1 MLRSRVAGAAAPH
14 ECRSPLPRLPHGW
27 ARPQWPLRGLRL
39 AAAAR
44 PPRAGTLS
52 IAHID
57 CDAFYAAIEKR
68 DDPSLADKP
77 LIVGGGKRGVVA
89 TCCYIARTYG
99 VHSAMPMFKALAACP
114 NAIVIRPDMQKY
126 ARVGREVRAL
136 LFELT
141 PLVEP
146 LSIDE
151 AFVDLTGTD
160 RLHRASAAEMLTRFA
175 RRVEQEI
182 GISVSIGL
190 SYCKFLAKIASDFDK
205 PRGFSVLGRAEAKA
219 FLADKPVRLIWGIG
233 KVAETRLAK
242 AGFRTI
248 GDLQWP
254 SEIEVMKL
262 LGNEGRRLWRLA
274 NGIDDRVVNP
284 ERETKGISAETT
296 FDADYADAE
305 TLRPILFRLCEK
317 VAKRLKAADLAG
329 QSVTL
334 KLKSSEFKLR
344 TRSRSGLPAT
354 QLASRLFENADS
366 LLKARTRR
374 HALSSDRHR
383 RRRSRRCRR
392 GRSRRSCGRHRD
404 RASEIPRSGGRRFA
418 RQIWR
423 GGRRARSCARQ
434 HGALVAHACARL
446 HIMLIRGGQMDPIA
460 TRRELIAAP
469 LLLHGPLRH
478 VVVQQW
484 RGFRSGIL
492 RAGEGGQL
500 LYDASPER
508 RITTASFAITM
519 SQRSSRS
526 AELAR

>member
-1 MLRSRVAGAAAPH
+1 MTSADPLCRDCLTAAPARKGR
-14 ECRSPLPRLPHGW
+14 CGACGSPRLLVHPERD
-27 ARPQWPLRGLRL
+27 AL
-39 AAAAR
+39 A
-44 PPRAGTLS
+44 

-68 DDPSLADKP
+68 DDPRLADKP

-126 ARVGREVRAL
+126 ARVGREVRGL

-151 AFVDLTGTD
+151 AFVDLTGTE
-160 RLHRASAAEMLTRFA
+160 RLHRASAAETLVRFA

-205 PRGFSVLGRAEAKA
+205 PRGFSILGRAEAKT

-233 KVAETRLAK
+233 KVAENRLAND
-242 AGFRTI
+242 GFRMI
-248 GDLQWP
+248 GDLQRR

-262 LGNEGRRLWRLA
+262 LGTEGRRLWRLA
-274 NGIDDRVVNP
+274 NGIDDRSVNP
-284 ERETKGISAETT
+284 ERDTKGISAETT
-296 FDADYADAE
+296 FDTDFSDAE

-344 TRSRSGLPAT
+344 TRSRSGLAAT
-354 QLASRLFENADS
+354 QLASRIFENADA
-366 LLKARTRR
+366 LLKPELDGTRYRLIGIGAGDLVDAAEADRGDLTGDAAIARVKSREAAMD
-374 HALSSDRHR
+374 ALRDKYGAEAVV
-383 RRRSRRCRR
+383 R
-392 GRSRRSCGRHRD
+392 GL
-404 RASEIPRSGGRRFA
+404 ALGGK
-418 RQIWR
+418 
-423 GGRRARSCARQ
+423 
-434 HGALVAHACARL
+434 AH
-446 HIMLIRGGQMDPIA
+446 
-460 TRRELIAAP
+460 
-469 LLLHGPLRH
+469 
-478 VVVQQW
+478 W
-484 RGFRSGIL
+484 
-492 RAGEGGQL
+492 
-500 LYDASPER
+500 
-508 RITTASFAITM
+508 
-519 SQRSSRS
+519 
-526 AELAR
+526 

>member
-1 MLRSRVAGAAAPH
+1 MNADPLCRDCLIAGPSPNGRCAA
-14 ECRSPLPRLPHGW
+14 CGSPRLLVHPE
-27 ARPQWPLRGLRL
+27 L
-39 AAAAR
+39 
-44 PPRAGTLS
+44 GTLS

-68 DDPSLADKP
+68 DDSSLADKP

-89 TCCYIARTYG
+89 TACYIARTYG

-126 ARVGREVRAL
+126 ARVGREVSAL

-160 RLHRASAAEMLTRFA
+160 RLHRASAAETLTRFA
-175 RRVEQEI
+175 CRVEQEI

-248 GDLQWP
+248 GDLQRR

-274 NGIDDRVVNP
+274 NGIDDRGVNP

-296 FDADYADAE
+296 FDADYADAQ
-305 TLRPILFRLCEK
+305 TLRPILFRLCER

-329 QSVTL
+329 RSVTL
-334 KLKSSEFKLR
+334 KLKSSDFRLR

-354 QLASRLFENADS
+354 QLASRLFDNADA
-366 LLKARTRR
+366 LLKPELDGTRYRLIGIGAGDLVDAAEADHGDLAGDTAIARVK
-374 HALSSDRHR
+374 
-383 RRRSRRCRR
+383 SREAAVDTLREKF
-392 GRSRRSCGRHRD
+392 G
-404 RASEIPRSGGRRFA
+404 
-418 RQIWR
+418 
-423 GGRRARSCARQ
+423 
-434 HGALVAHACARL
+434 AHAVV
-446 HIMLIRGGQMDPIA
+446 RGLALG
-460 TRRELIAAP
+460 
-469 LLLHGPLRH
+469 GK
-478 VVVQQW
+478 
-484 RGFRSGIL
+484 GI
-492 RAGEGGQL
+492 
-500 LYDASPER
+500 
-508 RITTASFAITM
+508 
-519 SQRSSRS
+519 
-526 AELAR
+526 

>member
-1 MLRSRVAGAAAPH
+1 MNADPLCRDCLIAGPSPNGRCAA
-14 ECRSPLPRLPHGW
+14 CGSPRLLVHPE
-27 ARPQWPLRGLRL
+27 L
-39 AAAAR
+39 
-44 PPRAGTLS
+44 GTLS

-68 DDPSLADKP
+68 DDSSLADKP

-89 TCCYIARTYG
+89 TACYIARTYG

-151 AFVDLTGTD
+151 AFVDLTGTG
-160 RLHRASAAEMLTRFA
+160 RLHRASAAETLTRFA
-175 RRVEQEI
+175 CRVEQEI

-248 GDLQWP
+248 GDLQRR

-274 NGIDDRVVNP
+274 NGIDDRGVNP

-296 FDADYADAE
+296 FDADYADAQ
-305 TLRPILFRLCEK
+305 TLRPILFRLCER

-329 QSVTL
+329 RSVTL
-334 KLKSSEFKLR
+334 KLKSSDFRLR

-354 QLASRLFENADS
+354 QLASRLFDNADA
-366 LLKARTRR
+366 LLKPELDGTRYRLIGIGAGDLVDAAEADHGDLAGDTAIARVKSREAAVDTLREKFGAQAVVR
-374 HALSSDRHR
+374 GLAL
-383 RRRSRRCRR
+383 
-392 GRSRRSCGRHRD
+392 
-404 RASEIPRSGGRRFA
+404 GGK
-418 RQIWR
+418 
-423 GGRRARSCARQ
+423 
-434 HGALVAHACARL
+434 
-446 HIMLIRGGQMDPIA
+446 
-460 TRRELIAAP
+460 
-469 LLLHGPLRH
+469 
-478 VVVQQW
+478 
-484 RGFRSGIL
+484 GI
-492 RAGEGGQL
+492 
-500 LYDASPER
+500 
-508 RITTASFAITM
+508 
-519 SQRSSRS
+519 
-526 AELAR
+526 

>member
-1 MLRSRVAGAAAPH
+1 MNADPLCRDCLIAGPSPNGRCAA
-14 ECRSPLPRLPHGW
+14 CGSPRLLVHPE
-27 ARPQWPLRGLRL
+27 L
-39 AAAAR
+39 
-44 PPRAGTLS
+44 GTLS

-68 DDPSLADKP
+68 DDSSLADKP

-89 TCCYIARTYG
+89 TACYIARTYG

-160 RLHRASAAEMLTRFA
+160 RLHRASAAETLTRFA
-175 RRVEQEI
+175 CRVEQEI

-248 GDLQWP
+248 GDLQRR

-274 NGIDDRVVNP
+274 NGIDDRGVNP

-296 FDADYADAE
+296 FDADYADTQ
-305 TLRPILFRLCEK
+305 TLRPILFRLCER

-329 QSVTL
+329 RSVTL
-334 KLKSSEFKLR
+334 KLKSSDFRLR

-354 QLASRLFENADS
+354 QLASRLFDNADA
-366 LLKARTRR
+366 LLKPELDGTRYRLIGIGAGDLVDAAEADHGDLAGDTAIARVKSREAAVDTLREKFGAQAVVR
-374 HALSSDRHR
+374 GLAL
-383 RRRSRRCRR
+383 
-392 GRSRRSCGRHRD
+392 
-404 RASEIPRSGGRRFA
+404 GGK
-418 RQIWR
+418 
-423 GGRRARSCARQ
+423 
-434 HGALVAHACARL
+434 
-446 HIMLIRGGQMDPIA
+446 
-460 TRRELIAAP
+460 
-469 LLLHGPLRH
+469 
-478 VVVQQW
+478 
-484 RGFRSGIL
+484 GI
-492 RAGEGGQL
+492 
-500 LYDASPER
+500 
-508 RITTASFAITM
+508 
-519 SQRSSRS
+519 
-526 AELAR
+526 

>member
-1 MLRSRVAGAAAPH
+1 
-14 ECRSPLPRLPHGW
+14 
-27 ARPQWPLRGLRL
+27 
-39 AAAAR
+39 
-44 PPRAGTLS
+44 
-52 IAHID
+52 
-57 CDAFYAAIEKR
+57 
-68 DDPSLADKP
+68 
-77 LIVGGGKRGVVA
+77 
-89 TCCYIARTYG
+89 
-99 VHSAMPMFKALAACP
+99 MPMFKALAACP

-284 ERETKGISAETT
+284 ERDTKGISAETT

-305 TLRPILFRLCEK
+305 TLRPILFGLCEK

-366 LLKARTRR
+366 LLKPELDGTRYRLIGIGAGDLVDAAEADRGDLAGDTAIARVKSREAAVD
-374 HALSSDRHR
+374 ALRDKFGAGAVV
-383 RRRSRRCRR
+383 R
-392 GRSRRSCGRHRD
+392 GLALGN
-404 RASEIPRSGGRRFA
+404 
-418 RQIWR
+418 
-423 GGRRARSCARQ
+423 RAR
-434 HGALVAHACARL
+434 
-446 HIMLIRGGQMDPIA
+446 
-460 TRRELIAAP
+460 
-469 LLLHGPLRH
+469 
-478 VVVQQW
+478 W
-484 RGFRSGIL
+484 
-492 RAGEGGQL
+492 
-500 LYDASPER
+500 
-508 RITTASFAITM
+508 
-519 SQRSSRS
+519 
-526 AELAR
+526 

>member
-1 MLRSRVAGAAAPH
+1 MNADPLCRDCLIAGPSPNGRCAA
-14 ECRSPLPRLPHGW
+14 CGSPRLLVHPE
-27 ARPQWPLRGLRL
+27 L
-39 AAAAR
+39 
-44 PPRAGTLS
+44 GTLS

-68 DDPSLADKP
+68 NDSSLADKP

-89 TCCYIARTYG
+89 TACYIARTYG

-160 RLHRASAAEMLTRFA
+160 RLHRASAAETLTRFA
-175 RRVEQEI
+175 CRVEQEI

-248 GDLQWP
+248 GDLQRR

-274 NGIDDRVVNP
+274 NGIDDRGVNP

-296 FDADYADAE
+296 FDADYADAQ
-305 TLRPILFRLCEK
+305 TLRPILFRLCER

-329 QSVTL
+329 RSVTL
-334 KLKSSEFKLR
+334 KLKSSDFRLR

-354 QLASRLFENADS
+354 QLASRLFDNADA
-366 LLKARTRR
+366 LLKPELDGTRYRLIGIGAGDLVDAAEADHGDLAGDTAIARVKSREAAVDTLREKFGAQAVVR
-374 HALSSDRHR
+374 GLAL
-383 RRRSRRCRR
+383 
-392 GRSRRSCGRHRD
+392 
-404 RASEIPRSGGRRFA
+404 GGK
-418 RQIWR
+418 
-423 GGRRARSCARQ
+423 
-434 HGALVAHACARL
+434 
-446 HIMLIRGGQMDPIA
+446 
-460 TRRELIAAP
+460 
-469 LLLHGPLRH
+469 
-478 VVVQQW
+478 
-484 RGFRSGIL
+484 GI
-492 RAGEGGQL
+492 
-500 LYDASPER
+500 
-508 RITTASFAITM
+508 
-519 SQRSSRS
+519 
-526 AELAR
+526 

>member
-1 MLRSRVAGAAAPH
+1 MNADPLCRDCLIAGPSPNGRCAA
-14 ECRSPLPRLPHGW
+14 CGSPRLLVHPE
-27 ARPQWPLRGLRL
+27 L
-39 AAAAR
+39 
-44 PPRAGTLS
+44 GTLS

-68 DDPSLADKP
+68 DDSSLADKP

-89 TCCYIARTYG
+89 TACYIARTYG

-160 RLHRASAAEMLTRFA
+160 RLHRASAAETLTRFA
-175 RRVEQEI
+175 CRVEQEI

-233 KVAETRLAK
+233 KVEETRLAK

-248 GDLQWP
+248 GDLQRR

-274 NGIDDRVVNP
+274 NGIDDRGVNP

-296 FDADYADAE
+296 FDADYADAQ
-305 TLRPILFRLCEK
+305 TLRPILFRLCER

-329 QSVTL
+329 RSVTL
-334 KLKSSEFKLR
+334 KLKSSDFRLR

-354 QLASRLFENADS
+354 QLASRLFDNADA
-366 LLKARTRR
+366 LLKPELDGTRYRLIGIGAGDLVDAAEADHGDLAGDTAIARVKSREAAVDTLREKFGAQAVVR
-374 HALSSDRHR
+374 GLAL
-383 RRRSRRCRR
+383 
-392 GRSRRSCGRHRD
+392 
-404 RASEIPRSGGRRFA
+404 GGK
-418 RQIWR
+418 
-423 GGRRARSCARQ
+423 
-434 HGALVAHACARL
+434 
-446 HIMLIRGGQMDPIA
+446 
-460 TRRELIAAP
+460 
-469 LLLHGPLRH
+469 
-478 VVVQQW
+478 
-484 RGFRSGIL
+484 GI
-492 RAGEGGQL
+492 
-500 LYDASPER
+500 
-508 RITTASFAITM
+508 
-519 SQRSSRS
+519 
-526 AELAR
+526 

>member
-1 MLRSRVAGAAAPH
+1 MNSADPLCRDCLVAAPARNGR
-14 ECRSPLPRLPHGW
+14 CAACGSPRLILHPE
-27 ARPQWPLRGLRL
+27 RETL
-39 AAAAR
+39 A
-44 PPRAGTLS
+44 

-77 LIVGGGKRGVVA
+77 LIVGGGKRGVVS

-136 LFELT
+136 LFALT

-151 AFVDLTGTD
+151 AFVDLNGTQ
-160 RLHRASAAEMLTRFA
+160 RLHRASAAETLARFA

-219 FLADKPVRLIWGIG
+219 FLADKPVRMIWGIG
-233 KVAETRLAK
+233 KVAENRLAK
-242 AGFRTI
+242 DGFRTI
-248 GDLQWP
+248 GDLQRR

-274 NGIDDRVVNP
+274 NGIDDRSVNP

-317 VAKRLKAADLAG
+317 VAKRLKAADLAAEG
-329 QSVTL
+329 VTL

-354 QLASRLFENADS
+354 QLASRLFENADA
-366 LLKARTRR
+366 LLKGELDGTRY
-374 HALSSDRHR
+374 
-383 RRRSRRCRR
+383 
-392 GRSRRSCGRHRD
+392 
-404 RASEIPRSGGRRFA
+404 
-418 RQIWR
+418 
-423 GGRRARSCARQ
+423 
-434 HGALVAHACARL
+434 RL
-446 HIMLIRGGQMDPIA
+446 IG
-460 TRRELIAAP
+460 
-469 LLLHGPLRH
+469 
-478 VVVQQW
+478 V
-484 RGFRSGIL
+484 S
-492 RAGEGGQL
+492 AGEL
-500 LYDASPER
+500 VDA
-508 RITTASFAITM
+508 
-519 SQRSSRS
+519 
-526 AELAR
+526 AEADRGDLAGDTGLARAKSREAAVDALRDKFGADAVVRGLEIGRAHV

>member
-1 MLRSRVAGAAAPH
+1 MNADPLCRDCLIAGPSPNGRCAA
-14 ECRSPLPRLPHGW
+14 CGSPRLLVHPE
-27 ARPQWPLRGLRL
+27 L
-39 AAAAR
+39 
-44 PPRAGTLS
+44 GTLS

-68 DDPSLADKP
+68 DDSSLADKP

-89 TCCYIARTYG
+89 TACYIARTYG

-126 ARVGREVRAL
+126 ARVGRDVRAL

-160 RLHRASAAEMLTRFA
+160 RLHRASAAETLTRFA
-175 RRVEQEI
+175 CRVEQEI

-248 GDLQWP
+248 GDLQRR

-274 NGIDDRVVNP
+274 NGIDDRGVNP

-296 FDADYADAE
+296 FDADYADTQ
-305 TLRPILFRLCEK
+305 TLRPILFRLCER

-329 QSVTL
+329 RSVTL
-334 KLKSSEFKLR
+334 KLKSSDFRLR

-354 QLASRLFENADS
+354 QLASRLFDNADA
-366 LLKARTRR
+366 LLKPELDGTRYRLIGIGAGDLVDAAEADHGDLAGDTAIARVKSCEAAVDTLREKFGAQAVVR
-374 HALSSDRHR
+374 GLAL
-383 RRRSRRCRR
+383 
-392 GRSRRSCGRHRD
+392 
-404 RASEIPRSGGRRFA
+404 GGK
-418 RQIWR
+418 
-423 GGRRARSCARQ
+423 
-434 HGALVAHACARL
+434 
-446 HIMLIRGGQMDPIA
+446 
-460 TRRELIAAP
+460 
-469 LLLHGPLRH
+469 
-478 VVVQQW
+478 
-484 RGFRSGIL
+484 GI
-492 RAGEGGQL
+492 
-500 LYDASPER
+500 
-508 RITTASFAITM
+508 
-519 SQRSSRS
+519 
-526 AELAR
+526 

>member
-1 MLRSRVAGAAAPH
+1 MNADPLCRDCLIAGPSPNGRCAA
-14 ECRSPLPRLPHGW
+14 CGSPRLLVHPE
-27 ARPQWPLRGLRL
+27 L
-39 AAAAR
+39 
-44 PPRAGTLS
+44 GTLS

-68 DDPSLADKP
+68 DDSSLADKP

-89 TCCYIARTYG
+89 TACYIARTYG

-160 RLHRASAAEMLTRFA
+160 RLHRASAAETLTRFA
-175 RRVEQEI
+175 CRVEQEI

-248 GDLQWP
+248 GDLQRR

-262 LGNEGRRLWRLA
+262 LGDEGRRLWRLA
-274 NGIDDRVVNP
+274 NGIDDRGVNP

-296 FDADYADAE
+296 FDADYADAQ
-305 TLRPILFRLCEK
+305 TLRPILFRLCER

-329 QSVTL
+329 RSVTL
-334 KLKSSEFKLR
+334 KLKSSDFRLR

-354 QLASRLFENADS
+354 QLASRLFDNADA
-366 LLKARTRR
+366 LLKPELDGTRYRLIGIGAGDLVDAAEADHGDLAGDTAIARVKSREAAVDTLREKFGAQAVVR
-374 HALSSDRHR
+374 GLAL
-383 RRRSRRCRR
+383 
-392 GRSRRSCGRHRD
+392 
-404 RASEIPRSGGRRFA
+404 GGK
-418 RQIWR
+418 
-423 GGRRARSCARQ
+423 
-434 HGALVAHACARL
+434 
-446 HIMLIRGGQMDPIA
+446 
-460 TRRELIAAP
+460 
-469 LLLHGPLRH
+469 
-478 VVVQQW
+478 
-484 RGFRSGIL
+484 GI
-492 RAGEGGQL
+492 
-500 LYDASPER
+500 
-508 RITTASFAITM
+508 
-519 SQRSSRS
+519 
-526 AELAR
+526 

>member
-1 MLRSRVAGAAAPH
+1 MNADPLCRDCLIAGPSPNGRCAA
-14 ECRSPLPRLPHGW
+14 CGSPRLLVHPE
-27 ARPQWPLRGLRL
+27 L
-39 AAAAR
+39 
-44 PPRAGTLS
+44 GTLS

-68 DDPSLADKP
+68 DDSSLADKP

-89 TCCYIARTYG
+89 TACYIARTYG

-160 RLHRASAAEMLTRFA
+160 RLHRASAAETLTRFA
-175 RRVEQEI
+175 CRVEQEI

-205 PRGFSVLGRAEAKA
+205 PRGFSLLGRAEAKA

-248 GDLQWP
+248 GDLQRR

-274 NGIDDRVVNP
+274 NGIDDRGVNP

-296 FDADYADAE
+296 FDTDYADAQ
-305 TLRPILFRLCEK
+305 TLRPILFRLCER

-329 QSVTL
+329 RSVTL
-334 KLKSSEFKLR
+334 KLKSSDFRLR

-354 QLASRLFENADS
+354 QLASRLFDNADA
-366 LLKARTRR
+366 LLKPELDGTRYRLIGIGAGDLVDAAEADHGDLAGDTAIARVKSREAAVDTLREKFGAQAVVR
-374 HALSSDRHR
+374 GLAL
-383 RRRSRRCRR
+383 
-392 GRSRRSCGRHRD
+392 
-404 RASEIPRSGGRRFA
+404 GGK
-418 RQIWR
+418 
-423 GGRRARSCARQ
+423 
-434 HGALVAHACARL
+434 
-446 HIMLIRGGQMDPIA
+446 
-460 TRRELIAAP
+460 
-469 LLLHGPLRH
+469 
-478 VVVQQW
+478 
-484 RGFRSGIL
+484 GI
-492 RAGEGGQL
+492 
-500 LYDASPER
+500 
-508 RITTASFAITM
+508 
-519 SQRSSRS
+519 
-526 AELAR
+526 

>member
-1 MLRSRVAGAAAPH
+1 MNADPLCRDCLIAGPSPNGRCAA
-14 ECRSPLPRLPHGW
+14 CGSPRLLVHPE
-27 ARPQWPLRGLRL
+27 L
-39 AAAAR
+39 
-44 PPRAGTLS
+44 GTLS

-68 DDPSLADKP
+68 DDSSLADKP

-89 TCCYIARTYG
+89 TACYIARTYG

-160 RLHRASAAEMLTRFA
+160 RLHRASAAETLTRFA
-175 RRVEQEI
+175 SRVEQEI

-248 GDLQWP
+248 GDLQRR

-274 NGIDDRVVNP
+274 NGIDDRGVNP

-296 FDADYADAE
+296 FDADYADAQ
-305 TLRPILFRLCEK
+305 TLRPILFRLCER

-329 QSVTL
+329 RSVTL
-334 KLKSSEFKLR
+334 KLKSSDFRLR

-354 QLASRLFENADS
+354 QLASRLFDNADA
-366 LLKARTRR
+366 LLKPELDGTRYRLIGIGAGDLVDAAEADHGDLASDTAIARVKSREAAVDTLREKFGAQAVVR
-374 HALSSDRHR
+374 GLAL
-383 RRRSRRCRR
+383 
-392 GRSRRSCGRHRD
+392 
-404 RASEIPRSGGRRFA
+404 GGK
-418 RQIWR
+418 
-423 GGRRARSCARQ
+423 
-434 HGALVAHACARL
+434 
-446 HIMLIRGGQMDPIA
+446 
-460 TRRELIAAP
+460 
-469 LLLHGPLRH
+469 
-478 VVVQQW
+478 
-484 RGFRSGIL
+484 GI
-492 RAGEGGQL
+492 
-500 LYDASPER
+500 
-508 RITTASFAITM
+508 
-519 SQRSSRS
+519 
-526 AELAR
+526 

>member
-1 MLRSRVAGAAAPH
+1 MNADPLCRDCLIAGPSPNGRCAA
-14 ECRSPLPRLPHGW
+14 CGSPRLLVHPE
-27 ARPQWPLRGLRL
+27 L
-39 AAAAR
+39 
-44 PPRAGTLS
+44 GTLS

-68 DDPSLADKP
+68 DDSSLADKP

-89 TCCYIARTYG
+89 TACYIARTYG

-151 AFVDLTGTD
+151 AFVDLTGTG
-160 RLHRASAAEMLTRFA
+160 RLHRASAAETLTRFA
-175 RRVEQEI
+175 SRVEQEI

-242 AGFRTI
+242 AGFSTI
-248 GDLQWP
+248 GDLQRR

-274 NGIDDRVVNP
+274 NGIDDRGVNP

-296 FDADYADAE
+296 FDADYADAQ
-305 TLRPILFRLCEK
+305 TLRPILFRLCER

-329 QSVTL
+329 RSVTL
-334 KLKSSEFKLR
+334 KLKSNDFRLR

-354 QLASRLFENADS
+354 QLASRLFDNADA
-366 LLKARTRR
+366 LLKPELDGTRYRLIGIGAGDLVDAAEADHGDLAGDTAIARVKSREAAVDTLREKFGAQAVVR
-374 HALSSDRHR
+374 GLAL
-383 RRRSRRCRR
+383 
-392 GRSRRSCGRHRD
+392 
-404 RASEIPRSGGRRFA
+404 GGK
-418 RQIWR
+418 
-423 GGRRARSCARQ
+423 
-434 HGALVAHACARL
+434 
-446 HIMLIRGGQMDPIA
+446 
-460 TRRELIAAP
+460 
-469 LLLHGPLRH
+469 
-478 VVVQQW
+478 
-484 RGFRSGIL
+484 GI
-492 RAGEGGQL
+492 
-500 LYDASPER
+500 
-508 RITTASFAITM
+508 
-519 SQRSSRS
+519 
-526 AELAR
+526 

>member
-1 MLRSRVAGAAAPH
+1 MNADPLCRDCLIAGPSLNGRCAA
-14 ECRSPLPRLPHGW
+14 CGSPRLLVHPE
-27 ARPQWPLRGLRL
+27 L
-39 AAAAR
+39 
-44 PPRAGTLS
+44 GTLS

-68 DDPSLADKP
+68 DDSSLADKP

-89 TCCYIARTYG
+89 TACYIARTYG

-126 ARVGREVRAL
+126 ARVGRDVRAL

-160 RLHRASAAEMLTRFA
+160 RLHRASAAETLTRFA
-175 RRVEQEI
+175 CRVEQEI

-248 GDLQWP
+248 GDLQRR

-274 NGIDDRVVNP
+274 NGIDDRGVNP

-296 FDADYADAE
+296 FDADYADAQ
-305 TLRPILFRLCEK
+305 TLRPILFRLCER

-329 QSVTL
+329 RSVTL
-334 KLKSSEFKLR
+334 KLKSSDFRLR

-354 QLASRLFENADS
+354 QLASRLFDNADA
-366 LLKARTRR
+366 LLKPELDGTRYRLIGIGAGDLVDAAEADHGDLAGDTAIARVKSCEAAVDTLREKFGAQAVVR
-374 HALSSDRHR
+374 GLAL
-383 RRRSRRCRR
+383 
-392 GRSRRSCGRHRD
+392 
-404 RASEIPRSGGRRFA
+404 GGK
-418 RQIWR
+418 
-423 GGRRARSCARQ
+423 
-434 HGALVAHACARL
+434 
-446 HIMLIRGGQMDPIA
+446 
-460 TRRELIAAP
+460 
-469 LLLHGPLRH
+469 
-478 VVVQQW
+478 
-484 RGFRSGIL
+484 GI
-492 RAGEGGQL
+492 
-500 LYDASPER
+500 
-508 RITTASFAITM
+508 
-519 SQRSSRS
+519 
-526 AELAR
+526 

>member
-1 MLRSRVAGAAAPH
+1 MNADPLCRDCLIAGPSPNGRCAA
-14 ECRSPLPRLPHGW
+14 CGSPRLLVHPE
-27 ARPQWPLRGLRL
+27 L
-39 AAAAR
+39 
-44 PPRAGTLS
+44 GTLS

-68 DDPSLADKP
+68 DDSSLADKP

-89 TCCYIARTYG
+89 TACYIARTYG

-151 AFVDLTGTD
+151 AFVDLTGTG
-160 RLHRASAAEMLTRFA
+160 RLHRASAAETLTRFA
-175 RRVEQEI
+175 CRVEQEI

-248 GDLQWP
+248 GDLQRR

-274 NGIDDRVVNP
+274 NGIDDRGVNP

-296 FDADYADAE
+296 FDTDYADAQ
-305 TLRPILFRLCEK
+305 TLRPILFRLCER

-329 QSVTL
+329 RSVTL
-334 KLKSSEFKLR
+334 KLKSSDFRLR

-354 QLASRLFENADS
+354 QLASRLFDNADA
-366 LLKARTRR
+366 LLKPELDGTRYRLIGIGAGDLVDAAEADHGDLAGDTAIARVKSREAAVDTLREKFGAQAVVR
-374 HALSSDRHR
+374 GLAL
-383 RRRSRRCRR
+383 
-392 GRSRRSCGRHRD
+392 
-404 RASEIPRSGGRRFA
+404 GGK
-418 RQIWR
+418 
-423 GGRRARSCARQ
+423 
-434 HGALVAHACARL
+434 
-446 HIMLIRGGQMDPIA
+446 
-460 TRRELIAAP
+460 
-469 LLLHGPLRH
+469 
-478 VVVQQW
+478 
-484 RGFRSGIL
+484 GI
-492 RAGEGGQL
+492 
-500 LYDASPER
+500 
-508 RITTASFAITM
+508 
-519 SQRSSRS
+519 
-526 AELAR
+526 

>member
-1 MLRSRVAGAAAPH
+1 MNADPLCRDCLMAGPARNGRCAA
-14 ECRSPLPRLPHGW
+14 CGSPRLLVHPE
-27 ARPQWPLRGLRL
+27 L
-39 AAAAR
+39 
-44 PPRAGTLS
+44 GTLS

-89 TCCYIARTYG
+89 TACYIARTYG

-284 ERETKGISAETT
+284 ERDTKGISAETT

-305 TLRPILFRLCEK
+305 ALRPILFGLCEK

-366 LLKARTRR
+366 LLKPELDGTRYRLIGIGAGDLVDAAEADRGDLAGDTAIARVKSREAAVD
-374 HALSSDRHR
+374 ALRDKFGAGAVV
-383 RRRSRRCRR
+383 R
-392 GRSRRSCGRHRD
+392 GLALGN
-404 RASEIPRSGGRRFA
+404 
-418 RQIWR
+418 
-423 GGRRARSCARQ
+423 RAR
-434 HGALVAHACARL
+434 
-446 HIMLIRGGQMDPIA
+446 
-460 TRRELIAAP
+460 
-469 LLLHGPLRH
+469 
-478 VVVQQW
+478 W
-484 RGFRSGIL
+484 
-492 RAGEGGQL
+492 
-500 LYDASPER
+500 
-508 RITTASFAITM
+508 
-519 SQRSSRS
+519 
-526 AELAR
+526 

>member
-1 MLRSRVAGAAAPH
+1 
-14 ECRSPLPRLPHGW
+14 
-27 ARPQWPLRGLRL
+27 
-39 AAAAR
+39 
-44 PPRAGTLS
+44 
-52 IAHID
+52 
-57 CDAFYAAIEKR
+57 
-68 DDPSLADKP
+68 
-77 LIVGGGKRGVVA
+77 
-89 TCCYIARTYG
+89 
-99 VHSAMPMFKALAACP
+99 MPMFKALAACP

-284 ERETKGISAETT
+284 ERDTKGISAETT

-305 TLRPILFRLCEK
+305 TLRPILFGLSEK

-366 LLKARTRR
+366 LLKPELDGTRYRLIGIGAGDLVDAAEADRGDLAGDTAIARVKSREAAVD
-374 HALSSDRHR
+374 ALRDKFGAGAVV
-383 RRRSRRCRR
+383 R
-392 GRSRRSCGRHRD
+392 GLALGN
-404 RASEIPRSGGRRFA
+404 
-418 RQIWR
+418 
-423 GGRRARSCARQ
+423 RAR
-434 HGALVAHACARL
+434 
-446 HIMLIRGGQMDPIA
+446 
-460 TRRELIAAP
+460 
-469 LLLHGPLRH
+469 
-478 VVVQQW
+478 W
-484 RGFRSGIL
+484 
-492 RAGEGGQL
+492 
-500 LYDASPER
+500 
-508 RITTASFAITM
+508 
-519 SQRSSRS
+519 
-526 AELAR
+526 

>member
-1 MLRSRVAGAAAPH
+1 MVSADPF
-14 ECRSPLPRLPHGW
+14 CRDCLVTGPARNGRCASCGSPRLLVHPERD
-27 ARPQWPLRGLRL
+27 AL
-39 AAAAR
+39 
-44 PPRAGTLS
+44 T

-114 NAIVIRPDMQKY
+114 HATVIPPDMQKY
-126 ARVGREVRAL
+126 ARVGRQVRAL

-151 AFVDLTGTD
+151 AFVDLTGTE
-160 RLHRASAAEMLTRFA
+160 RLHRASAAETLARFA
-175 RRVEQEI
+175 RRVEEEV

-205 PRGFSVLGRAEAKA
+205 PRGFSVLGRGEAKA
-219 FLADKPVRLIWGIG
+219 FLADKSVRTIWVIG
-233 KVAETRLAK
+233 QVAENRLAK
-242 AGFRTI
+242 EGFRTI
-248 GDLQWP
+248 GDLQRR

-274 NGIDDRVVNP
+274 NGVDERSVNP

-296 FDADYADAE
+296 FDADYSDAG

-344 TRSRSGLPAT
+344 TRSRSGLAAT
-354 QLASRLFENADS
+354 QLASRLFENADA
-366 LLKARTRR
+366 LLKGELDGTRYR
-374 HALSSDRHR
+374 LIGIGAGDLIDAAEADRGDLTGDAGIQRVKSREAAVDALRDKYGADAVV
-383 RRRSRRCRR
+383 R
-392 GRSRRSCGRHRD
+392 GL
-404 RASEIPRSGGRRFA
+404 ALGGK
-418 RQIWR
+418 
-423 GGRRARSCARQ
+423 
-434 HGALVAHACARL
+434 
-446 HIMLIRGGQMDPIA
+446 
-460 TRRELIAAP
+460 
-469 LLLHGPLRH
+469 
-478 VVVQQW
+478 
-484 RGFRSGIL
+484 GF
-492 RAGEGGQL
+492 
-500 LYDASPER
+500 
-508 RITTASFAITM
+508 
-519 SQRSSRS
+519 
-526 AELAR
+526 

>member
-1 MLRSRVAGAAAPH
+1 MNADPLCRDCLIAGPSPNGRCAA
-14 ECRSPLPRLPHGW
+14 CGSPRLLVHPE
-27 ARPQWPLRGLRL
+27 L
-39 AAAAR
+39 
-44 PPRAGTLS
+44 GTLS

-68 DDPSLADKP
+68 DDSSLADKP

-89 TCCYIARTYG
+89 TACYIARTYG

-160 RLHRASAAEMLTRFA
+160 RLHRASAAETLTRFA
-175 RRVEQEI
+175 CRVEQEI

-248 GDLQWP
+248 GDLQRR

-274 NGIDDRVVNP
+274 NGIDDRGVNP

-296 FDADYADAE
+296 FDADYADAQ
-305 TLRPILFRLCEK
+305 TLRPILFRLCER

-329 QSVTL
+329 RSVTL
-334 KLKSSEFKLR
+334 KLKSSDFRLR

-354 QLASRLFENADS
+354 QLASRLFDNADA
-366 LLKARTRR
+366 LLKPELDGTRYRLIGIGAGDLVDAAEADHGDLAGDTAIARVKSCEAAVDTLREKFGAQAVVR
-374 HALSSDRHR
+374 GLAL
-383 RRRSRRCRR
+383 
-392 GRSRRSCGRHRD
+392 
-404 RASEIPRSGGRRFA
+404 GGK
-418 RQIWR
+418 
-423 GGRRARSCARQ
+423 
-434 HGALVAHACARL
+434 
-446 HIMLIRGGQMDPIA
+446 
-460 TRRELIAAP
+460 
-469 LLLHGPLRH
+469 
-478 VVVQQW
+478 
-484 RGFRSGIL
+484 GI
-492 RAGEGGQL
+492 
-500 LYDASPER
+500 
-508 RITTASFAITM
+508 
-519 SQRSSRS
+519 
-526 AELAR
+526 

>member
-1 MLRSRVAGAAAPH
+1 MTSADPLCRDCLTAAPARNGR
-14 ECRSPLPRLPHGW
+14 CGACGSPRLLVHPERD
-27 ARPQWPLRGLRL
+27 AL
-39 AAAAR
+39 A
-44 PPRAGTLS
+44 

-126 ARVGREVRAL
+126 ARVGREVRGL

-151 AFVDLTGTD
+151 AFVDLTGTE
-160 RLHRASAAEMLTRFA
+160 RLHRATAAETLVRFA

-205 PRGFSVLGRAEAKA
+205 PRGFSVLGRTEAKA

-233 KVAETRLAK
+233 KVSENRLAK
-242 AGFRTI
+242 DGFRTI
-248 GDLQWP
+248 GDLQRR
-254 SEIEVMKL
+254 SEIEVIKL
-262 LGNEGRRLWRLA
+262 LGTE
-274 NGIDDRVVNP
+274 GIDDRSVNP
-284 ERETKGISAETT
+284 ERDTKGISAETT
-296 FDADYADAE
+296 FDADFSDAE

-344 TRSRSGLPAT
+344 TRSRSGLAAT
-354 QLASRLFENADS
+354 QLASRIFENADA
-366 LLKARTRR
+366 LLKPELDGTRYRLIGIGAGDLVDAAEADRGDLTGDAAIARVKSREAAVD
-374 HALSSDRHR
+374 ALRDKYGAEAVV
-383 RRRSRRCRR
+383 R
-392 GRSRRSCGRHRD
+392 GL
-404 RASEIPRSGGRRFA
+404 ALGGKSH
-418 RQIWR
+418 W
-423 GGRRARSCARQ
+423 
-434 HGALVAHACARL
+434 
-446 HIMLIRGGQMDPIA
+446 
-460 TRRELIAAP
+460 
-469 LLLHGPLRH
+469 
-478 VVVQQW
+478 
-484 RGFRSGIL
+484 
-492 RAGEGGQL
+492 
-500 LYDASPER
+500 
-508 RITTASFAITM
+508 
-519 SQRSSRS
+519 
-526 AELAR
+526 

>member
-1 MLRSRVAGAAAPH
+1 MNADPLCRDCLIAGPSPNGRCAA
-14 ECRSPLPRLPHGW
+14 CGSPRLLVHPE
-27 ARPQWPLRGLRL
+27 L
-39 AAAAR
+39 
-44 PPRAGTLS
+44 GTLS

-68 DDPSLADKP
+68 DDSSLADKP

-89 TCCYIARTYG
+89 TACYIARTYG

-160 RLHRASAAEMLTRFA
+160 RLHRASAAETLTRFA
-175 RRVEQEI
+175 CRVEQEI

-248 GDLQWP
+248 GDLQRR

-262 LGNEGRRLWRLA
+262 LGTEGRRLWRLA
-274 NGIDDRVVNP
+274 NGIDDRGVNP

-296 FDADYADAE
+296 FDADYADAQ
-305 TLRPILFRLCEK
+305 TLRPILFRLCER

-329 QSVTL
+329 RSVTL
-334 KLKSSEFKLR
+334 KLKSSDFRLR

-354 QLASRLFENADS
+354 QLASRLFDNADA
-366 LLKARTRR
+366 LLKPELDGTRYRLIGIGAGDLVDAAEADHGDLAGDTAIARVKSREAAVDTLREKFGAQAVVR
-374 HALSSDRHR
+374 GLAL
-383 RRRSRRCRR
+383 
-392 GRSRRSCGRHRD
+392 
-404 RASEIPRSGGRRFA
+404 GGK
-418 RQIWR
+418 
-423 GGRRARSCARQ
+423 
-434 HGALVAHACARL
+434 
-446 HIMLIRGGQMDPIA
+446 
-460 TRRELIAAP
+460 
-469 LLLHGPLRH
+469 
-478 VVVQQW
+478 
-484 RGFRSGIL
+484 GI
-492 RAGEGGQL
+492 
-500 LYDASPER
+500 
-508 RITTASFAITM
+508 
-519 SQRSSRS
+519 
-526 AELAR
+526 